1 MSDYEDNARAR
12 GRDVA
17 DDSQERGR
25 RIMSEEV
32 TDRGLLD
39 LSGISLDTPL
49 EESALTRALS
59 RVLAISEDGPSNSF
73 QASI

>member
-1 MSDYEDNARAR
+1 
-12 GRDVA
+12 
-17 DDSQERGR
+17 
-25 RIMSEEV
+25 MSEEV
-32 TDRGLLD
+32 TDHGLLD

>member
-1 MSDYEDNARAR
+1 M
-12 GRDVA
+12 A
-17 DDSQERGR
+17 DDSREHER

-49 EESALTRALS
+49 EESTLTRALN